1 MKLSKESAYRE
12 KWAQQSNILG
22 VMFIQGTQEEG
33 LEKYEEH
40 QELVVY
46 GS

>member
-12 KWAQQSNILG
+12 KWAQHSNILG
-22 VMFIQGTQEEG
+22 GIFIQGTEEEG

-40 QELVVY
+40 
-46 GS
+46 